1 MGKKAAYLG
10 VFTALA
16 MIFSYLE
23 SFIPIPIG
31 IPGIKLGLANLL
43 IVVALYKIGT
53 REAFAISV
61 IRIVLSGFI
70 FSNLFSIIYSLAGGI
85 FSFVVMYLLKKRG
98 TFSIYGISLA
108 GGVFHNIGQLIVA
121 MIVVETVSIV
131 YYAPA
136 LMVAGI
142 VTGLIIGAGS
152 NEILK
157 RIGSIEVRI

>member
-23 SFIPIPIG
+23 SFIPISIG

-70 FSNLFSIIYSLAGGI
+70 FSNLFSIIYSLAGGVL
-85 FSFVVMYLLKKRG
+85 SFVVMNFLKKRG
-98 TFSIYGISLA
+98 TFSIYGVSLA
-108 GGVFHNIGQLIVA
+108 GGVFHNIGQLLIA
-121 MIVVETVSIV
+121 MIVVETMSIV

-136 LMVAGI
+136 LMIAGV
-142 VTGLIIGAGS
+142 VTGLIIGIGA

-157 RIGSIEVRI
+157 RISSVEVRI

>member
-31 IPGIKLGLANLL
+31 VPGIKLGLANLL

-53 REAFAISV
+53 REALAISV

-70 FSNLFSIIYSLAGGI
+70 FSNLFSIIYSLAGGVL
-85 FSFVVMYLLKKRG
+85 SFVVMNFLKKRG
-98 TFSIYGISLA
+98 TFSIYGVSLA
-108 GGVFHNIGQLIVA
+108 GGVFHNIGQLLIA
-121 MIVVETVSIV
+121 MIVVETMSIV

-136 LMVAGI
+136 LMIAGV
-142 VTGLIIGAGS
+142 VTGLIIGIGA

-157 RIGSIEVRI
+157 RISSVEVRI

>member
-70 FSNLFSIIYSLAGGI
+70 FSNLFSIIYSLAGGVL
-85 FSFVVMYLLKKRG
+85 SFVVMNFLKKRG
-98 TFSIYGISLA
+98 TFSIYGVSLA
-108 GGVFHNIGQLIVA
+108 GGVFHNIGQLLIA
-121 MIVVETVSIV
+121 MIVVETMSIV

-136 LMVAGI
+136 LMIAGV
-142 VTGLIIGAGS
+142 VTGLIIGIGA

-157 RIGSIEVRI
+157 RISSVEVRI